1 MKTTI
6 KINLSGQIFTLDE
19 DAYQILKDYLDS
31 ISSRFRDTE
40 EGLEII
46 EDIESRIAE
55 LFQEK
60 ISEKKQVITIDDVRA
75 IVDVMGQPEEIL
87 DEEGST
93 EDQGSSTYTKG
104 KKSRKF
110 YRDPDNTA
118 IGGVCSGL
126 AAYFGIEIW
135 LMRLLWVVFFF
146 ATGGGLMFILYIV
159 LWIAVPKAYTA
170 AEKLEMRGEKVT
182 VSNIEKTV
190 KEEYETVKENVK
202 EGYQKVK
209 DSNELKK
216 TKSVLDEILFVFGKF
231 FLILFK
237 IILFIIGFSLIIAGV
252 VTLSALS
259 IGFFFSSTVFPMK
272 FFGSDI
278 NSYAEIFG
286 IFGDPTNLT
295 FLSIALFFTIVIP
308 LIALIYGGIKMM
320 FRFKANDKM
329 IGLTAFVLWI
339 ISLIFLISM
348 AAVEGW
354 HFNESGKAS
363 STYELNAF
371 PTDTLLIS
379 MNSDLE
385 IEGFSDDWYSRY
397 DDDWHIFSTDDKV
410 YGKIDIDIS
419 HGDIVEWEMTVRK
432 HSQGRNTQ
440 EATISA
446 DNLNYNWTQES
457 STILLEPFFSLDK
470 PNRWR
475 APETRVTVYVPEGKY
490 VRLDKNTRHFLNRV
504 NSVDK
509 ILKREL
515 AGEVWK
521 MTEEGLVSINE

>member
-19 DAYQILKDYLDS
+19 DAYQVLKDYLDS

-40 EGLEII
+40 EGIEII
-46 EDIESRIAE
+46 EDIESRMAE
-55 LFQEK
+55 LFLEK
-60 ISEKKQVITIDDVRA
+60 ISVKKQVITIDDVKA
-75 IVDVMGQPEEIL
+75 IIDVMGQPEEIL
-87 DEEGST
+87 DEEVTT
-93 EDQGSSTYTKG
+93 EGQSSSAYTNG

-135 LMRLLWVVFFF
+135 LMRLLWVIFFF

-159 LWIAVPKAYTA
+159 LWIAVPKANTA
-170 AEKLEMRGEKVT
+170 AEKLEMRGEKVN

-209 DSNELKK
+209 DSKQMKK
-216 TKSVLDEILFVFGKF
+216 TKSVLDEIFYVIGKF

-237 IILFIIGFSLIIAGV
+237 IILYVIGFSLIIAGV

-259 IGFFFSSTVFPMK
+259 IGFFFSSTLFPMR

-278 NSYAEIFG
+278 HSYSEIFG

-295 FLSIALFFTIVIP
+295 FISIALFFTIVIP

-354 HFNESGKAS
+354 HFNEYGRM
-363 STYELNAF
+363 STTHELNSF
-371 PTDTLLIS
+371 PADTLLIRI
-379 MNSDLE
+379 NPHPE
-385 IEGFSDDWYSRY
+385 IEGFSDDWYSSY
-397 DDDWHIFSTDDKV
+397 DDNWHILSTEDKV
-410 YGKIDIDIS
+410 YGKIDLNIS
-419 HGDIVEWEMTVRK
+419 TGDFDEWEMVVRR
-432 HSQGRNTQ
+432 HSQGRNNE
-440 EATISA
+440 EATINA
-446 DNLNYNWTQES
+446 GNINYNWNQES
-457 STILLEPFFSLDK
+457 STVILEPYFSLDK

-475 APETRVTVYVPEGKY
+475 APGTRVTVFVPEGKY
-490 VRLDKNTRHFLNRV
+490 VRFDKNTRYFLDRV
-504 NSVDK
+504 NTVDDVWK
-509 ILKREL
+509 HEL

-521 MTEEGLVSINE
+521 MTEEGLVSIND